1 MIVDF
6 HTHVFPPQVREQRE
20 EYLRQDATFRE
31 LYSDPHSK
39 LASAE
44 EVLASMD
51 DAGVDVSVIVG
62 FAWGEIDLC
71 RQTNDYILEAAARSS
86 GRLVAFCCVP
96 ARAGDEARSEVQ
108 RCAAAGAR
116 GLGELR
122 PSAGGGF
129 ASGEEPAEGL
139 RPWNQG
145 DDLADSDEA
154 GLLAWASSAYDLPLL
169 LHVSE
174 PVGHRYPGK
183 RGLELPSLYRFL
195 ESYPG
200 VTVVAAH
207 WGGGLPFYTLMPEV
221 KEALASTFFDTA
233 ASPLLYDPLI
243 YRRAI
248 DLVGA
253 DRILFA
259 SDFPLL
265 SQGRCLAQV
274 REAGLREEEQRL
286 ILGENARRLLRL
298 PHDAP

>member
-1 MIVDF
+1 MIVDS

-20 EYLRQDATFRE
+20 EYLRKDATFRE
-31 LYSDPHSK
+31 LYSDRRSK

-44 EVLASMD
+44 ELLDSMD
-51 DAGVDVSVIVG
+51 EAGVDVSVIVG
-62 FAWGEIDLC
+62 FAWGEMDLC
-71 RQTNDYILEAAARSS
+71 RRTNDYILEAAARSG
-86 GRLVAFCCVP
+86 GRLVPFCCVP
-96 ARAGDEARSEVQ
+96 PQDGDEARSEVQ

-122 PSAGGGF
+122 P
-129 ASGEEPAEGL
+129 
-139 RPWNQG
+139 WNQG
-145 DDLADSDEA
+145 YDLADSDEA
-154 GLLAWASSAYDLPLL
+154 DLLAWASSAYDLPLL

-195 ESYPG
+195 ESFPG

-207 WGGGLPFYTLMPEV
+207 WGGGLPFYALMPEV
-221 KEALASTFFDTA
+221 KEALGSTFFDTA
-233 ASPLLYDPLI
+233 ATPLLYDPLI

-248 DLVGA
+248 DFVGA

-274 REAGLREEEQRL
+274 REAGLDEEEQRL

-298 PHDAP
+298 PP

>member
-6 HTHVFPPQVREQRE
+6 HTHVFPPQVRDRRE
-20 EYLRQDATFRE
+20 EYLRRDATFRE
-31 LYSDPHSK
+31 IYSDPRSK

-44 EVLASMD
+44 ELLASMD
-51 DAGVDVSVIVG
+51 EAGVDVSVIVG
-62 FAWGEIDLC
+62 FAWGEMDLC
-71 RQTNDYILEAAARSS
+71 RQTNDHILEAAGRSG
-86 GRLVAFCCVP
+86 GRLVPFCCVP
-96 ARAGDEARSEVQ
+96 AHVGDEARSEVQ

-122 PSAGGGF
+122 P
-129 ASGEEPAEGL
+129 
-139 RPWNQG
+139 WNQG
-145 DDLADSDEA
+145 YDLADSDEA
-154 GLLAWASSAYDLPLL
+154 DLLAWASSAYDLPLL

-174 PVGHRYPGK
+174 PVGHGYPGK
-183 RGLELPSLYRFL
+183 SGLDLSSLYHFV
-195 ESYPG
+195 ESFPG

-207 WGGGLPFYTLMPEV
+207 WGGGLPFYALMPEV
-221 KEALASTFFDTA
+221 KAALGSTFFDTA
-233 ASPLLYDPLI
+233 ATPLLYDSLI

-274 REAGLREEEQRL
+274 REAGLQEEEQRL

-298 PHDAP
+298 PYDAP